1 VAAVVVAHQHVPG
14 REARRREEHLRR
26 DVRQRVG
33 LVRRDVQELRRR
45 AAGRAVTAGDDR
57 VVLAVNRGLRLGKP
71 RGEPACVDRD
81 QP

>member
-1 VAAVVVAHQHVPG
+1 VAALVIAHEHVALRHPRG
-14 REARRREEHLRR
+14 REQQGRW
-26 DVRQRVG
+26 DVGQGVG
-33 LVRRDVQELRRR
+33 LVRPDVHELRRR